1 MLPKSTITLENH
13 LDRKNPIRKTGYH
26 AKSLRVNGHSISDI
40 VPNVFFE
47 ARKQQ
52 VDAITSDIIELVGD
66 SYGPMVRDKMRLM
79 GTHAFP
85 RQRLINLTS
94 LENGD
99 DLVTLF
105 HERVHL
111 DDTTLTDDYFRATRR
126 LLTKSIE
133 YQLGDYAQALQQLAG
148 TETTQQRK
156 RHMAPKL
163 FADLERV
170 VTWERNANVHAL
182 QRLRGLN
189 APLRLFTTDDDLVR
203 VKKSMQVQLLS
214 YTNFNKGSFNPF
226 LTKEQ
231 KQRLDALAEV

>member
-1 MLPKSTITLENH
+1 M
-13 LDRKNPIRKTGYH
+13 
-26 AKSLRVNGHSISDI
+26 
-40 VPNVFFE
+40 FFE
-47 ARKQQ
+47 ARKPSIPDAPIQVQQ

-66 SYGPMVRDKMRLM
+66 TYGPMVRDKMRQM
-79 GTHAFP
+79 GTSAFP
-85 RQRLINLTS
+85 KPRLINLTS

-105 HERVHL
+105 HERGHL
-111 DDTTLTDDYFRATRR
+111 EDPTLSDDYFRAIRR
-126 LLTKSIE
+126 LLKKSVE
-133 YQLGDYAQALQQLAG
+133 FQLSDWADSLQQIAG
-148 TETTQQRK
+148 NETTTQRK
-156 RHMAPKL
+156 RRISPKL
-163 FADLERV
+163 FGDLERV

-182 QRLRGLN
+182 DRLRKLN
-189 APLRLFTTDDDLVR
+189 APLRLFPTDDDLMR